1 MNDAQPR
8 PRPRRSLV
16 VVLLD
21 AVLRLSAAVNAI
33 PTPTPKVREAG
44 GRRGAGRYLLLTGV
58 LAAVAGTAL
67 LVVVLV
73 RTPGGPGTPPDRA
86 AALPGPRSRPAE
98 PSGAGS
104 ATPAPPGPTTTLT
117 IVKTTPATAATKPA
131 PSPAAT
137 APITEN
143 AQVPLTAS
151 YRTSSTT
158 AGLLGYQ
165 MTVTVANPGTA
176 PRNGWA
182 LTVTLPRSTLLVSG
196 VSGATTTRD
205 GPVWSFT
212 PNPTTALVPAG
223 GTVELTFEVNGA
235 TLIDAT
241 PQDCRIDGNRCED

>member
-73 RTPGGPGTPPDRA
+73 RTPGGPTPPPDRA
-86 AALPGPRSRPAE
+86 AALPGLRSRPAE
-98 PSGAGS
+98 PSAAGS
-104 ATPAPPGPTTTLT
+104 ATPGRPSPTTTLT

-131 PSPAAT
+131 RSPAAT

-143 AQVPLTAS
+143 AQAPLTAS

-196 VSGATTTRD
+196 VSGATAARD

-212 PNPTTALVPAG
+212 PDATTALVPAG
-223 GTVELTFEVNGA
+223 GSVELAFEVHGA

-241 PQDCRIDGNRCED
+241 PQDCRIDGNRCGD